1 MYNAHREIFRL
12 LTIRKKLFSN
22 TLSAYKRD
30 LIQYNNFIIENNGNL
45 EIENA
50 DYKIIR
56 SWIVSLVSSNIS
68 NRSINRKVSSLKSF
82 YKFLIK
88 TDTIKSS
95 PLKAHSPLKQS
106 KKIQVPFSQEE
117 INSLLDSDFFTN
129 DYKGVLQKSIIA
141 FFYFT
146 GVRRIEL
153 INIKESDISLESSTI
168 KVMGKRSKERIIP
181 ILPKLKKSLKYYREI
196 KSKYNGNTSPEYL
209 FISKNGKQLSEKFVY
224 RTVNEYFKLVSPKI
238 KKAPH
243 VLRHSFA
250 THLINEGADI
260 NSVKELLGH
269 SSLSATQ
276 VYSHTSMERIKEVF
290 KNSHPRAK

>member
-1 MYNAHREIFRL
+1 MLIEKFLDYLQFEKNYS
-12 LTIRKKLFSN
+12 SN
-22 TLSAYKRD
+22 TLNAYKRD
-30 LIQYNNFIIENNGNL
+30 LIQYNKFVAEYNDKLKIEEVN
-45 EIENA
+45 
-50 DYKIIR
+50 YKIIR
-56 SWIVSLVSSNIS
+56 SWIVTMVNNNIS

-82 YKFLIK
+82 YNFLIK
-88 TDTIKSS
+88 TETINSS
-95 PLKAHSPLKQS
+95 PLKAHTPLKQS
-106 KKIQVPFSQEE
+106 KKIQVPFSQDE

-129 DYKGVLQKSIIA
+129 DYRGILQKTIIA

-153 INIKESDISLESSTI
+153 ITLKESDVNIESSTVRI
-168 KVMGKRSKERIIP
+168 MGKRSKERIIP
-181 ILPKLKKSLKYYREI
+181 ILPKLKKAIIFFNEI
-196 KSKYNGNTSPEYL
+196 KFKFHNQTSSDYF

>member
-1 MYNAHREIFRL
+1 MLIEKFIDYLKIEKNYSL
-12 LTIRKKLFSN
+12 N
-22 TLSAYKRD
+22 TLTAYKKD
-30 LIQYNNFIIENNGNL
+30 LIEFKNFINEKF
-45 EIENA
+45 EKYPIENA
-50 DYKIIR
+50 KYKVIR
-56 SWIVSLVSSNIS
+56 LWIVELVNKSLS

-82 YKFLIK
+82 YRFLVK
-88 TDTIKSS
+88 TETISYS
-95 PLKAHSPLKQS
+95 PLLAHSPLKQS
-106 KKIQVPFSQEE
+106 TKIQVPFSKEE
-117 INSLLDSDFFTN
+117 INTLLDSDYFKS
-129 DYKGVLQKSIIA
+129 DYKGVLQKIIIT

-153 INIKESDISLESSTI
+153 INLKECDINMDSSTI
-168 KVMGKRSKERIIP
+168 RIMGKRSKQRIIP
-181 ILPKLKKSLKYYREI
+181 MLPKLKKSINNYLNIRSQEL
-196 KSKYNGNTSPEYL
+196 NNQTLEYL
-209 FISKNGKQLSEKFVY
+209 FVSKSGSQLSEKYVY
-224 RTVNEYFKLVSPKI
+224 RTVNEYFNLVSPKA

>member
-1 MYNAHREIFRL
+1 MLVEKFIDYLELEKNYS
-12 LTIRKKLFSN
+12 SN

-30 LIQYNNFIIENNGNL
+30 LIQYNKFIIENNSDL
-45 EIENA
+45 KIEKA

-56 SWIVSLVSSNIS
+56 SWIVSMVNNNLS

-88 TDTIKSS
+88 TDTIKLS

-106 KKIQVPFSQEE
+106 KTIQVPFSKEE
-117 INSLLDSDFFTN
+117 INSLLDSDFFNN
-129 DYKGVLQKSIIA
+129 DYKGVLQKTIIS

-153 INIKESDISLESSTI
+153 ISIKESDISLESGTI

-181 ILPKLKKSLKYYREI
+181 ILPKLKKSIKNYRDI
-196 KSKYNGNTSPEYL
+196 KSKLLGKNPSEYL
-209 FISKNGKQLSEKFVY
+209 FISKNRKQLSEKFVY

>member
-1 MYNAHREIFRL
+1 MLIEKFIDYLQIEKNYSL
-12 LTIRKKLFSN
+12 N
-22 TLSAYKRD
+22 TLSAYKKD
-30 LIQYNNFIIENNGNL
+30 LIEFKNFINENFDKYPIEHA
-45 EIENA
+45 E
-50 DYKIIR
+50 YKAIR
-56 SWIVSLVSSNIS
+56 LWIVELVNKNLS

-82 YKFLIK
+82 YKFLVK
-88 TDTIKSS
+88 TDTIGSS
-95 PLKAHSPLKQS
+95 PLLAHSPLKQS
-106 KKIQVPFSQEE
+106 KKIQVPFSKEE
-117 INSLLDSDFFTN
+117 INSLLDSDSFKN
-129 DYKGVLQKSIIA
+129 DFRGVLQKTIIT

-153 INIKESDISLESSTI
+153 INIKESDINMDSSTI
-168 KVMGKRSKERIIP
+168 RIMGKRSKERIIP
-181 ILPKLKKSLKYYREI
+181 MLPKLKKSIVDYLYLRSQEFNK
-196 KSKYNGNTSPEYL
+196 KNLEYL
-209 FISKNGKQLSEKFVY
+209 FVSRSGRQLSEKYVY
-224 RTVNEYFKLVSPKI
+224 RTVNEYFKLVSPKV

>member
-1 MYNAHREIFRL
+1 MLIEKFLDYLQLEKNYS
-12 LTIRKKLFSN
+12 SN

-30 LIQYNNFIIENNGNL
+30 LIQYNKFIVENNCNL

-56 SWIVSLVSSNIS
+56 SWIVSMVNSNIS

-88 TDTIKSS
+88 TETIRSS

-181 ILPKLKKSLKYYREI
+181 ILPKLKKSIKFYREI
-196 KSKYNGNTSPEYL
+196 KSKLNGNTSFEYL
-209 FISKNGKQLSEKFVY
+209 FISKKGKQLSEKFVY

>member
-1 MYNAHREIFRL
+1 MLIEKFIEYLRVEKNYSNH
-12 LTIRKKLFSN
+12 TI
-22 TLSAYKRD
+22 TAYKTD
-30 LIQYNNFIIENNGNL
+30 LNNFNDFLIQSGTKTKIEN
-45 EIENA
+45 I
-50 DYKIIR
+50 DYKVIR
-56 SWIVSLVSSNIS
+56 SWIVKMVNDNIS
-68 NRSINRKVSSLKSF
+68 NRTINRKISSLKSF

-95 PLKAHSPLKQS
+95 PLIAHSPLKQS
-106 KKIQVPFSQEE
+106 KKIQVPFSKEE
-117 INSLLDSDFFTN
+117 INTLLDSDYFN
-129 DYKGVLQKSIIA
+129 KDYNGTLKKTIIL

-153 INIKESDISLESSTI
+153 ISVKSSNVNLESSTL
-168 KVMGKRSKERIIP
+168 KVIGKRNKERIIP
-181 ILPKLKKSLKYYREI
+181 ILPKLRKSIIYYQEL
-196 KSKYNGNTSPEYL
+196 KSKSFKNLDLDLL
-209 FISKNGKQLSEKFVY
+209 FISKGGKQLSEKFVY
-224 RTVNEYFKLVSPKI
+224 RTVNEYFNLVSPKV

-269 SSLSATQ
+269 ASLSTTQ

-290 KNSHPRAK
+290 QNSHPRAK

>member
-1 MYNAHREIFRL
+1 MLIEKFIEYLKIEKNYSVI
-12 LTIRKKLFSN
+12 
-22 TLSAYKRD
+22 TLSAYKKD
-30 LIQYNNFIIENNGNL
+30 LIEFQVFINENFDKCVIENV
-45 EIENA
+45 

-56 SWIVSLVSSNIS
+56 SWIVLLVNKNLS

-82 YKFLIK
+82 YKFLVK
-88 TDTIKSS
+88 TETINSS
-95 PLKAHSPLKQS
+95 PLIAHSPLKQS
-106 KKIQVPFSQEE
+106 KKIQVPFSKDE
-117 INSLLDSDFFTN
+117 IGALLDSDFFKS
-129 DYKGVLQKSIIA
+129 DYKGVLQQTIIS

-153 INIKESDISLESSTI
+153 INLKTSDINMNSYTI
-168 KVMGKRSKERIIP
+168 RITGKRNKERIIP
-181 ILPKLKKSLKYYREI
+181 MLPKLKESINEYLKI
-196 KSKYNGNTSPEYL
+196 KSQEFNNVISDYL
-209 FISKNGKQLSEKFVY
+209 FISKSGIQLSEKYVY
-224 RTVNEYFKLVSPKI
+224 RTVNEYFKLVSPKV

-269 SSLSATQ
+269 SSLSDTQ

>member
-1 MYNAHREIFRL
+1 MLI
-12 LTIRKKLFSN
+12 KKFIDYLQIEKNYSSN
-22 TLSAYKRD
+22 TLSAYEKD
-30 LIQYNNFIIENNGNL
+30 LIEFKIFIKENFEKYP
-45 EIENA
+45 IENA
-50 DYKIIR
+50 EYKVIR
-56 SWIVSLVSSNIS
+56 LWIVELVNKNLS

-82 YKFLIK
+82 YKFLVK
-88 TDTIKSS
+88 TNTINSS
-95 PLKAHSPLKQS
+95 PLLAHSPLKQS
-106 KKIQVPFSQEE
+106 KKIQVPFSKEE
-117 INSLLDSDFFTN
+117 VNSLLDSDSFKSDFR
-129 DYKGVLQKSIIA
+129 GVLQKTIIT

-153 INIKESDISLESSTI
+153 INLKESDINMDSSTI
-168 KVMGKRSKERIIP
+168 RIMGKRSKERIIP
-181 ILPKLKKSLKYYREI
+181 MLPKLKKSINDYLNLRLNEFNNK
-196 KSKYNGNTSPEYL
+196 TLEYL
-209 FISKNGKQLSEKFVY
+209 FVSKSGCQLSEKYVY
-224 RTVNEYFKLVSPKI
+224 RTVNEYFKLVSPKV

-276 VYSHTSMERIKEVF
+276 VYSHTSMKRIKEVF

>member
-1 MYNAHREIFRL
+1 MLIQKFLDYLQFEKNYS
-12 LTIRKKLFSN
+12 SN
-22 TLSAYKRD
+22 TISAYKRD
-30 LIQYNNFIIENNGNL
+30 LTQYNKFIIENNSQL
-45 EIENA
+45 KIEEAN
-50 DYKIIR
+50 YKIIR
-56 SWIVSLVSSNIS
+56 SWIVSMVNDNIS

-82 YKFLIK
+82 YNFLIK
-88 TDTIKSS
+88 TDTINSS
-95 PLKAHSPLKQS
+95 PLKAHTPLKQS
-106 KKIQVPFSQEE
+106 KKIQVPFSQDE

-129 DYKGVLQKSIIA
+129 DYRGVLQKTIIT

-153 INIKESDISLESSTI
+153 ITLKESDVSIESSTVKI
-168 KVMGKRSKERIIP
+168 MGKRSKERIIP
-181 ILPKLKKSLKYYREI
+181 ILPKLKKAIIFFMEI
-196 KSKYNGNTSPEYL
+196 KLKFHGQAPSDYL
-209 FISKNGKQLSEKFVY
+209 FISKNGGQLSEKFVY
-224 RTVNEYFKLVSPKI
+224 RTVNKYFKLVSPKI

>member
-1 MYNAHREIFRL
+1 MLIEKFLDYLQFEKNYS
-12 LTIRKKLFSN
+12 SN
-22 TLSAYKRD
+22 TLNAYKRD
-30 LIQYNNFIIENNGNL
+30 LTQYNKFVVDYNDKLKIEKVN
-45 EIENA
+45 
-50 DYKIIR
+50 YKIIR
-56 SWIVSLVSSNIS
+56 SWIVKMVNNNIS

-82 YKFLIK
+82 YNFLIK
-88 TDTIKSS
+88 TETINSS
-95 PLKAHSPLKQS
+95 PLIAHTPLKQS
-106 KKIQVPFSQEE
+106 KKIQVPFSQDE
-117 INSLLDSDFFTN
+117 INSLLGSDFFTN
-129 DYKGVLQKSIIA
+129 DYRGILRKTIIS

-153 INIKESDISLESSTI
+153 ITLKESDVNIESSTVKI
-168 KVMGKRSKERIIP
+168 LGKRSKERIIP
-181 ILPKLKKSLKYYREI
+181 ILPKLKKAIIFYNEI
-196 KSKYNGNTSPEYL
+196 KFKFHNQTSSDYF

-224 RTVNEYFKLVSPKI
+224 RTVNEYFNLVSPKL

>member
-1 MYNAHREIFRL
+1 MLIEKFLDYLQLEKNYS
-12 LTIRKKLFSN
+12 SN

-30 LIQYNNFIIENNGNL
+30 LIQYNKFIIDNNGNL
-45 EIENA
+45 KIENA

-56 SWIVSLVSSNIS
+56 SWIVSMVNSNIS

>member
-1 MYNAHREIFRL
+1 MLIEKFLDYLQLEKNYS
-12 LTIRKKLFSN
+12 SN

-30 LIQYNNFIIENNGNL
+30 LIQYNKFIVENNCNL

-56 SWIVSLVSSNIS
+56 SWIVSMVNSNIS

-88 TDTIKSS
+88 TETIRSS

-153 INIKESDISLESSTI
+153 INIKESDISVESSTI

-181 ILPKLKKSLKYYREI
+181 ILPKLKKSIKFYREI
-196 KSKYNGNTSPEYL
+196 KSKLIGNTSFEYL

-276 VYSHTSMERIKEVF
+276 VYSHTSMERIIEVF

>member
-1 MYNAHREIFRL
+1 MLIERFIDYLQIEKNYS
-12 LTIRKKLFSN
+12 SN
-22 TLSAYKRD
+22 TLSAYKKD
-30 LIQYNNFIIENNGNL
+30 LIEFKNFINENFEKYPIEHA
-45 EIENA
+45 EYRA
-50 DYKIIR
+50 IR
-56 SWIVSLVSSNIS
+56 LWIVKLVNKNLS

-82 YKFLIK
+82 YKFLVK
-88 TDTIKSS
+88 TDTISSS
-95 PLKAHSPLKQS
+95 PLLAHSPLKQS
-106 KKIQVPFSQEE
+106 KKIQVPFSKEE
-117 INSLLDSDFFTN
+117 INSLLDSDSFKGDFR
-129 DYKGVLQKSIIA
+129 GVLQKTIIT

-153 INIKESDISLESSTI
+153 INIKESDINIDSSTI
-168 KVMGKRSKERIIP
+168 RIMGKRSKERIIP
-181 ILPKLKKSLKYYREI
+181 MLPKLKKSIIDYLNLRSQEFNRQTLKYLFVS
-196 KSKYNGNTSPEYL
+196 KSGS
-209 FISKNGKQLSEKFVY
+209 QLSEKYVY
-224 RTVNEYFKLVSPKI
+224 RTVNEYFKLVSPKV

>member
-1 MYNAHREIFRL
+1 MLIEKFIDYLQIEKNYS
-12 LTIRKKLFSN
+12 SN
-22 TLSAYKRD
+22 TLSAYKKDLVEFKNFINENFDKYPIEHAKYKAIRLWIVELVNRD
-30 LIQYNNFIIENNGNL
+30 L
-45 EIENA
+45 
-50 DYKIIR
+50 
-56 SWIVSLVSSNIS
+56 S

-82 YKFLIK
+82 YKFLVK
-88 TDTIKSS
+88 TDTIGSS
-95 PLKAHSPLKQS
+95 PLLAHSPLKQS
-106 KKIQVPFSQEE
+106 KKIQVPFSKEE
-117 INSLLDSDFFTN
+117 INSLLDSDSFKN
-129 DYKGVLQKSIIA
+129 DFRGVLQKTIIT

-153 INIKESDISLESSTI
+153 INIKESDINMDSSTI
-168 KVMGKRSKERIIP
+168 RIMGKRSKERIIP
-181 ILPKLKKSLKYYREI
+181 MLPKLKKSIIDYLYLRSQEFNK
-196 KSKYNGNTSPEYL
+196 KNLEYL
-209 FISKNGKQLSEKFVY
+209 FVSSSGSRLSEKYVY
-224 RTVNEYFKLVSPKI
+224 RTVNEYFKLVSPKV

>member
-1 MYNAHREIFRL
+1 MLIEKFLDYLQLEKNYS
-12 LTIRKKLFSN
+12 SN

-30 LIQYNNFIIENNGNL
+30 LIQYNKFIIENNDNL

-56 SWIVSLVSSNIS
+56 SWIVSMVNSNIS

>member
-1 MYNAHREIFRL
+1 MLIEKFLDYLQLEKNYS
-12 LTIRKKLFSN
+12 SN

-88 TDTIKSS
+88 TDTITSS

-196 KSKYNGNTSPEYL
+196 KSKFIGNTSPEYL

>member
-1 MYNAHREIFRL
+1 MLIEKFLDYLQFEKNYS
-12 LTIRKKLFSN
+12 SN
-22 TLSAYKRD
+22 TLNAYKRD
-30 LIQYNNFIIENNGNL
+30 LIQYNKFIAEYNDKLKIEEVN
-45 EIENA
+45 
-50 DYKIIR
+50 YKIIR
-56 SWIVSLVSSNIS
+56 SWIVTMVNNNIS

-82 YKFLIK
+82 YNFLIK
-88 TDTIKSS
+88 TETINSS
-95 PLKAHSPLKQS
+95 PLKAHTPLKQS
-106 KKIQVPFSQEE
+106 KKIQVPFSQDE

-129 DYKGVLQKSIIA
+129 DYRGILQKTIIA

-153 INIKESDISLESSTI
+153 ITLKESDVNIESSTVKI
-168 KVMGKRSKERIIP
+168 MGKRSKERIIP
-181 ILPKLKKSLKYYREI
+181 ILPKLKKAIIFFNEI
-196 KSKYNGNTSPEYL
+196 KFKFHKQTSSDYF

-269 SSLSATQ
+269 TSLSATQ

>member
-1 MYNAHREIFRL
+1 MLIEKFIDYLQIEKNYS
-12 LTIRKKLFSN
+12 SN
-22 TLSAYKRD
+22 TLSAYKKD
-30 LIQYNNFIIENNGNL
+30 LIEFKNFINENFDKYPIEHS
-45 EIENA
+45 E
-50 DYKIIR
+50 YKAIR
-56 SWIVSLVSSNIS
+56 LWIVELVNKNLS

-82 YKFLIK
+82 YKFLVK
-88 TDTIKSS
+88 TDTIGSS
-95 PLKAHSPLKQS
+95 PLLAHSPLKQS
-106 KKIQVPFSQEE
+106 KKIQVPFSKEE
-117 INSLLDSDFFTN
+117 INSLLDSDSFKN
-129 DYKGVLQKSIIA
+129 DFRGVLQKTIIT

-153 INIKESDISLESSTI
+153 INIKESDINMDSSTI
-168 KVMGKRSKERIIP
+168 RIMGKRSKERIIP
-181 ILPKLKKSLKYYREI
+181 MLPKLKKSIVDYLYLRSQEFNKE
-196 KSKYNGNTSPEYL
+196 TLEYL
-209 FISKNGKQLSEKFVY
+209 FVSRSGSQLSEKYVY
-224 RTVNEYFKLVSPKI
+224 RTVNEYFKLVSPKV

>member
-1 MYNAHREIFRL
+1 MLIEKFLDYLQLEKNYS
-12 LTIRKKLFSN
+12 SN

-224 RTVNEYFKLVSPKI
+224 RNVNEYFKLVSPKI
-238 KKAPH
+238 KKTPH

>member
-1 MYNAHREIFRL
+1 MLIEKFIDYLQIEKNYS
-12 LTIRKKLFSN
+12 SN
-22 TLSAYKRD
+22 TLSAYKKD
-30 LIQYNNFIIENNGNL
+30 LIEFKNFINENFDKYPIEHA
-45 EIENA
+45 E
-50 DYKIIR
+50 YKSIR
-56 SWIVSLVSSNIS
+56 LWIVELVNKNLS

-82 YKFLIK
+82 YKFLVK
-88 TDTIKSS
+88 TDTISSS
-95 PLKAHSPLKQS
+95 PLLAHSPLKQS
-106 KKIQVPFSQEE
+106 KKIQVPFSKQE
-117 INSLLDSDFFTN
+117 INSLLDSDSFKN
-129 DYKGVLQKSIIA
+129 DFRGVLQKTIIT

-153 INIKESDISLESSTI
+153 INIKESDINMDSSTI
-168 KVMGKRSKERIIP
+168 RIMGKRSKERIIP
-181 ILPKLKKSLKYYREI
+181 MLPKLKKSILDYLYLRSQEFNK
-196 KSKYNGNTSPEYL
+196 KNLEYL
-209 FISKNGKQLSEKFVY
+209 FVSRSGSRLSEKYVY
-224 RTVNEYFKLVSPKI
+224 RTVNEYFKLVSPKV

>member
-1 MYNAHREIFRL
+1 MLIEKFLDYLQLEKNYS
-12 LTIRKKLFSN
+12 SN

-30 LIQYNNFIIENNGNL
+30 LIQYNKFIIDNNGNL
-45 EIENA
+45 KIENA

-56 SWIVSLVSSNIS
+56 SWIVSMVNSNIS

-181 ILPKLKKSLKYYREI
+181 ILPKLKKSIKFYREI
-196 KSKYNGNTSPEYL
+196 KSKLIGNTSFEYL

-276 VYSHTSMERIKEVF
+276 VYSHTSMERIIEVF

>member
-1 MYNAHREIFRL
+1 MLIEKFIDYLRL
-12 LTIRKKLFSN
+12 EKNYSNHTI
-22 TLSAYKRD
+22 TAYKTD
-30 LIQYNNFIIENNGNL
+30 LNNFSQYLIESELNI
-45 EIENA
+45 EIEHV

-56 SWIVSLVSSNIS
+56 LWILKMVNQNIS
-68 NRSINRKVSSLKSF
+68 NRSINRKISSLKSF

-88 TDTIKSS
+88 TDTVKVS
-95 PLKAHSPLKQS
+95 PLVAHSPLKQS
-106 KKIQVPFSQEE
+106 KKIQVPFSKEE
-117 INSLLDSDFFTN
+117 VNNLLDNNYFKD
-129 DYKGVLQKSIIA
+129 DYNGILKKTIIT

-153 INIKESDISLESSTI
+153 ISLKSSNVNLDSSTLKI
-168 KVMGKRSKERIIP
+168 MGKRNKERIIP
-181 ILPKLKKSLKYYREI
+181 ILPKLKKTIIYYI
-196 KSKYNGNTSPEYL
+196 NSKSKNLINSELNL
-209 FISKNGKQLSEKFVY
+209 FFLSKNGKQLSEKFVY
-224 RTVNEYFKLVSPKI
+224 RTVNEYFKIVSPKI

-269 SSLSATQ
+269 TSLSATQ

-290 KNSHPRAK
+290 QNSHPREK

>member
-1 MYNAHREIFRL
+1 MLIQKFLDYLQFEKNYS
-12 LTIRKKLFSN
+12 SN
-22 TLSAYKRD
+22 TISAYKRD
-30 LIQYNNFIIENNGNL
+30 LTQYNKFIIENNSQL
-45 EIENA
+45 KIEEAN
-50 DYKIIR
+50 YKIIR
-56 SWIVSLVSSNIS
+56 SWIVSMVKDNIS
-68 NRSINRKVSSLKSF
+68 NRSINRKISSLKSF
-82 YKFLIK
+82 YNFLIK
-88 TDTIKSS
+88 TETINSS
-95 PLKAHSPLKQS
+95 PLKAHTPLKQS
-106 KKIQVPFSQEE
+106 KKIQVPFSQDE

-129 DYKGVLQKSIIA
+129 DYRGVLEKTIIT

-153 INIKESDISLESSTI
+153 ITLKESDVSIESSTVKI
-168 KVMGKRSKERIIP
+168 MGKRSKERIIP
-181 ILPKLKKSLKYYREI
+181 ILPKLKKAIIFFMEI
-196 KSKYNGNTSPEYL
+196 KLKFHDQTPSDYL
-209 FISKNGKQLSEKFVY
+209 FISKNGGQLSEKFVY

>member
-1 MYNAHREIFRL
+1 MLIEKFLDYLQLEKNYS
-12 LTIRKKLFSN
+12 SN

-30 LIQYNNFIIENNGNL
+30 LIQYNKFIIENNGNL

-88 TDTIKSS
+88 TDTITSS

>member
-1 MYNAHREIFRL
+1 MRSLFQFRWDQIKIF
-12 LTIRKKLFSN
+12 INS
-22 TLSAYKRD
+22 
-30 LIQYNNFIIENNGNL
+30 
-45 EIENA
+45 
-50 DYKIIR
+50 
-56 SWIVSLVSSNIS
+56 
-68 NRSINRKVSSLKSF
+68 SINRKVSSLKSF

-117 INSLLDSDFFTN
+117 INSLLDGDFFTN

-153 INIKESDISLESSTI
+153 ITIKELDISLESSTI

-181 ILPKLKKSLKYYREI
+181 ILPKLKKLLKSYREI
-196 KSKYNGNTSPEYL
+196 KSKFIGNTTSEYL

>member
-1 MYNAHREIFRL
+1 MLIEKFIEYLQIE
-12 LTIRKKLFSN
+12 KKYSVN
-22 TLSAYKRD
+22 TLAAYKKD
-30 LIQYNNFIIENNGNL
+30 LTEFQLFINENYDKSVIENV
-45 EIENA
+45 
-50 DYKIIR
+50 DYKIVR
-56 SWIVSLVSSNIS
+56 SWIVQLVNKNLS

-82 YKFLIK
+82 FKFLVK
-88 TDTIKSS
+88 TDTINSS
-95 PLKAHSPLKQS
+95 PLIAHKPLKQS
-106 KKIQVPFSQEE
+106 KKIQVPFSKDE
-117 INSLLDSDFFTN
+117 IGTLLDSGLFKN
-129 DYKGVLQKSIIA
+129 DYKGVLQKTIIS

-153 INIKESDISLESSTI
+153 INLKASDINMNSSTI
-168 KVMGKRSKERIIP
+168 RIMGKKNKERIIP
-181 ILPKLKKSLKYYREI
+181 MLPRLKESINEYLKI
-196 KSKYNGNTSPEYL
+196 KSQEFNNKISQNL
-209 FISKNGKQLSEKFVY
+209 FVSKSGIQLSEKYVY
-224 RTVNEYFKLVSPKI
+224 RTVNEYFKLVSPKV

-290 KNSHPRAK
+290 KSSHPRAK

>member
-1 MYNAHREIFRL
+1 MLVEKFIEYLKIEKNY
-12 LTIRKKLFSN
+12 SVN
-22 TLSAYKRD
+22 TLSAYKKD
-30 LIQYNNFIIENNGNL
+30 LMEFQIFINENYDKCVIENV
-45 EIENA
+45 

-56 SWIVSLVSSNIS
+56 SWIVLLVNKNLS

-82 YKFLIK
+82 YKFLVK
-88 TDTIKSS
+88 TDTINSS
-95 PLKAHSPLKQS
+95 PLIAHSPLKQS
-106 KKIQVPFSQEE
+106 KKIQVPFSKDE
-117 INSLLDSDFFTN
+117 IGALLDSDFFKS
-129 DYKGVLQKSIIA
+129 DYKGVLQKTIIS

-153 INIKESDISLESSTI
+153 INLKTSDINMDSYTI
-168 KVMGKRSKERIIP
+168 RIMGKRNKERIIP
-181 ILPKLKKSLKYYREI
+181 MLPKLKESINEYLKI
-196 KSKYNGNTSPEYL
+196 KSQEFNNEISDYL
-209 FISKNGKQLSEKFVY
+209 FISKSGIQLSEKYVY
-224 RTVNEYFKLVSPKI
+224 RTVNEYFKLVSPKV

>member
-1 MYNAHREIFRL
+1 MLIEKFIEYLKIEKNY
-12 LTIRKKLFSN
+12 SVN
-22 TLSAYKRD
+22 TLSAYKKD
-30 LIQYNNFIIENNGNL
+30 LIEFQVFINENFDKCVIENV
-45 EIENA
+45 

-56 SWIVSLVSSNIS
+56 SWIVLLVNKNLS

-82 YKFLIK
+82 YKFLVK
-88 TDTIKSS
+88 TETINSS
-95 PLKAHSPLKQS
+95 PLIAHSPLKQS
-106 KKIQVPFSQEE
+106 KKIQVPFSKDE
-117 INSLLDSDFFTN
+117 IGALLDSDFFKS
-129 DYKGVLQKSIIA
+129 DYKGVLQKTIIS

-153 INIKESDISLESSTI
+153 INLKTSDINMNSYTI
-168 KVMGKRSKERIIP
+168 RIMGKRNKERIIP
-181 ILPKLKKSLKYYREI
+181 MLPKLKESISEYLKI
-196 KSKYNGNTSPEYL
+196 KSQEFNNVISDNL
-209 FISKNGKQLSEKFVY
+209 FISKSGIQLSEKYVY
-224 RTVNEYFKLVSPKI
+224 RTVNEYFKLVSPKV

>member
-1 MYNAHREIFRL
+1 MLIEKFIDYLRL
-12 LTIRKKLFSN
+12 EKNYSNHTI
-22 TLSAYKRD
+22 TAYKTD
-30 LIQYNNFIIENNGNL
+30 LNNFSQYLVESELNI
-45 EIENA
+45 EIENV

-56 SWIVSLVSSNIS
+56 LWILKMVNQNIS
-68 NRSINRKVSSLKSF
+68 NRSINRKISSLKSF

-88 TDTIKSS
+88 TDTVKVS
-95 PLKAHSPLKQS
+95 PLVAHSPLKQS
-106 KKIQVPFSQEE
+106 KKIQVPFSKEE
-117 INSLLDSDFFTN
+117 VNNLLDSNYFKD
-129 DYKGVLQKSIIA
+129 DYNGILKKTIIT

-153 INIKESDISLESSTI
+153 ISLKSSNVNLDSSTLKI
-168 KVMGKRSKERIIP
+168 MGKRNKERIIP
-181 ILPKLKKSLKYYREI
+181 ILPKLKKTIINYINS
-196 KSKYNGNTSPEYL
+196 KSKNLINSELNL
-209 FISKNGKQLSEKFVY
+209 FFLSKNGKQLSEKFVY
-224 RTVNEYFKLVSPKI
+224 RTVNEYFKIVSPKI

-269 SSLSATQ
+269 TSLSATQ

-290 KNSHPRAK
+290 QNSHPREK